1 MAAYTLVVKLS
12 SHLGQQRAGWSPQ
25 SAESHLRPTGAYPY
39 EPACVV
45 LAAEALKVVLS
56 AFLLWWTYE
65 ASSAQ
70 RVKSYADSHNWAI
83 QAGKGDGDDEEE
95 SGDEETAAALT
106 VDMHSTLLYGAPA
119 LLYFVNNNVA
129 FWCMHYLDPGAY
141 SVLVQLKIATTV
153 VAFRV
158 AFGATRPIGTRR
170 WAALALLLAGC
181 VTSQLRESLGET
193 LAQPVVGL
201 ALVVLQCTISA
212 VASVATEWLLKRSRQ
227 SIHLQ
232 NVQLYSFGM
241 LFGNVAL
248 AAKGLTPLDLVRGW
262 NAATYA
268 SLLLLSF
275 TGLAVSFVMKWA
287 DNLIKVFAT
296 AGSMFLTT
304 AAASVLFGSP
314 VRPQQWVGAV
324 VASVA
329 LYLYATNPPQ
339 SERVV
344 RPAPLRIVTTSRSQ
358 PCSSARDTEK
368 IP

>member
-1 MAAYTLVVKLS
+1 MAAYALVVKLS

-141 SVLVQLKIATTV
+141 SVLVQLK
-153 VAFRV
+153 
-158 AFGATRPIGTRR
+158 
-170 WAALALLLAGC
+170 L
-181 VTSQLRESLGET
+181 SL
-193 LAQPVVGL
+193 
-201 ALVVLQCTISA
+201 
-212 VASVATEWLLKRSRQ
+212 
-227 SIHLQ
+227 IH
-232 NVQLYSFGM
+232 
-241 LFGNVAL
+241 
-248 AAKGLTPLDLVRGW
+248 
-262 NAATYA
+262 
-268 SLLLLSF
+268 
-275 TGLAVSFVMKWA
+275 
-287 DNLIKVFAT
+287 I
-296 AGSMFLTT
+296 
-304 AAASVLFGSP
+304 
-314 VRPQQWVGAV
+314 
-324 VASVA
+324 
-329 LYLYATNPPQ
+329 
-339 SERVV
+339 
-344 RPAPLRIVTTSRSQ
+344 
-358 PCSSARDTEK
+358 
-368 IP
+368 